1 MGKRTRSE
9 EDSLLR
15 RRRRTGTELPPSPE
29 TYAAGRLESVHAPL
43 GSEKD
48 MPPGYFDAVEDT
60 RTFINDVVTEAMA
73 MGASDIHITSSSG
86 EMIIRARV
94 DSTMVPFRAVSG
106 SIATAILNNFKA
118 VNGLSTSQSYIPQ
131 ETTFYVDVD
140 GESLGVRVVSFPR
153 ATAGDPAGGG
163 ATVLRLPE
171 SGPLRTIDQ
180 LGFSEQNKAEFLRTL
195 DAGNQMILIAGPMG
209 CGKSTTARA
218 ALLHISGP
226 GNSVWSLED
235 PVERLIPGVTQISV
249 NESQGAGFDTLMPH
263 LLRADYDT
271 LFLGEI
277 RDPKTAAAGVRQAK
291 AGRQVIT
298 TIHANNNVTALL
310 RLIDLAQDSPLSV
323 LDSVRGVVSQRMIA
337 RRNPDWTEGDDPAL
351 RYRGRTPIHELLT
364 VNDDIVEAVMA
375 SVPLHE
381 LKALAAQASVNTFAN
396 DLARLVEAGITDQE
410 EAERVLR
417 AN

>member
-9 EDSLLR
+9 EGSLLGR
-15 RRRRTGTELPPSPE
+15 RRRSELPPSPE
-29 TYAAGRLESVHAPL
+29 AYAGNQLKSVHAPL
-43 GSEKD
+43 GTEKD
-48 MPPGYFDAVEDT
+48 MPSGYFDAVEDT
-60 RTFINDVVTEAMA
+60 QTFINDVVAECMA
-73 MGASDIHITSSSG
+73 IGASDIHLTSSAS
-86 EMIIRARV
+86 ELMIRARV
-94 DSTMVPFRAVSG
+94 DSTLIPVRSVTG
-106 SIATAILNNFKA
+106 SIATAIMNNFRA
-118 VNGLSTSQSYIPQ
+118 NNGLSTSQSFIPQ

-153 ATAGDPAGGG
+153 AAPGDPAGGG

-171 SGPLRTIDQ
+171 SGPLRTVDE
-180 LGFSEQNKAEFLRTL
+180 LGFSDQNKAEFLRTL
-195 DAGNQMILIAGPMG
+195 DAGNQMMLIAGPMG

-249 NESQGAGFDTLMPH
+249 NEKQGAGFDTLMPH

-337 RRNPDWTEGDDPAL
+337 RRNPDWAEGDDPAF
-351 RYRGRTPIHELLT
+351 RYKGRTPIHELLT

-375 SVPLHE
+375 SVPLNE
-381 LKALAAQASVNTFAN
+381 LKSLAAKASVNTFAN
-396 DLARLVEAGITDQE
+396 DLARLVEAGVTDVE